1 MEEECGIVQ
10 FFLNIWSFL
19 TIDIKSG
26 ERSTD
31 LIPVIPQ
38 TTIINVL
45 NFYNVYLKMVDQQ
58 VIICPG

>member
-1 MEEECGIVQ
+1 MHI
-10 FFLNIWSFL
+10 N
-19 TIDIKSG
+19 KSG
-26 ERSTD
+26 ERSTG

-58 VIICPG
+58 VISVQDTHAYVYVILVI